1 VVNPEQRALL
11 FGTTP
16 AFVVAPTPSTGT
28 RMAVV
33 RSILRQCVDWAVVRR
48 LLSLSE
54 HDPVDPR
61 TRMATL
67 CVYAHASLAY
77 CKTRVSMIRGQE
89 VMRLHLADWC
99 LP

>member
-1 VVNPEQRALL
+1 VNPEQGALL

-16 AFVVAPTPSTGT
+16 AFVVAPTPTTGT

-67 CVYAHASLAY
+67 YVYAHASVAC
-77 CKTRVSMIRGQE
+77 CKNT
-89 VMRLHLADWC
+89 C
-99 LP
+99 CP